1 MARYAF
7 VPFTTLDPQR
17 RALPDHA
24 RLRGLSGVLEGTI
37 TTLTP
42 FYTRGRPGYLHH
54 IHDRPGDPFQIA
66 GRPAIPG
73 SALKG
78 MIRSV
83 AEAIAPGG
91 ACLGHDVKSQL
102 QSCRPPGLR
111 PCTDPARLCIAC
123 RMFGRALGQRG
134 YQGRVIIEDAIANP
148 GFSIDDRMIKLRG
161 LYSPRPEVA
170 AAYYDVDHQMVGRKF
185 YPHPPKDQNV
195 PIDGSTNP
203 NDTNVL
209 EVRLVRQASFR
220 LRLRFDGLAVEEA
233 ALLLDALLLDEDTAH
248 KLGLGKPLGLG
259 SVRIAL
265 HRVALSPAQAR
276 PGRGGGEELGPA
288 LLRGNAVASGIGGE
302 VLAQL
307 AALRSA
313 ENPARSALTSVWRW
327 PGREP
332 LTPI

>member
-7 VPFTTLDPQR
+7 VPFTRLDPER

-42 FYTRGRPGYLHH
+42 FYTRGRPGHPDH
-54 IHDRPGDPFQIA
+54 VCERPGAPFQIA

-83 AEAIAPGG
+83 VEAIAPGG
-91 ACLGHDVKSQL
+91 ACLGHDVKRDL
-102 QSCRPPGLR
+102 QSRRPPGLR
-111 PCTDPARLCIAC
+111 PCTDPMRLCIAC
-123 RMFGRALGQRG
+123 RSFGRTLGQGG
-134 YQGRVIIEDAIANP
+134 YQGRVMIEDAIADP
-148 GFSIDDRMIKLRG
+148 GFVIDDRMIKLRG

-170 AAYYDVDHQMVGRKF
+170 AAYYDENGQMVGRKF
-185 YPHPPKDQNV
+185 YPHPPADQNV

-203 NDTNVL
+203 NDTNEL
-209 EVRLVRQASFR
+209 DVRLVRQAAFR

-233 ALLLDALLLDEDTAH
+233 ALLLDALLLDESTAH

-259 SVRIAL
+259 SVRITL
-265 HRVALSPAQAR
+265 ERVTLYADRAR
-276 PGRGGGEELGPA
+276 RGTGEGVDPA
-288 LLRGNAVASGIGGE
+288 LLRDAGAGASGIGGE
-302 VLAQL
+302 LLAHL

-313 ENPARSALTSVWRW
+313 DNPARGALTSVWRW
-327 PGREP
+327 PGLEP